1 LAIIVCPVCS
11 RKLRI
16 PDGKRGTVNC
26 PICSAE
32 WFHPETIEL
41 SDIEFRCSVRNGAQF
56 NVISSRR
63 SPLHKFVI
71 QKITTPTPDGQTTA
85 ADNSVAVAQ
94 QPALDTAPER
104 MSLGG
109 PKLGGW
115 LSRLTGR
122 KAVSSPATS
131 SPDLSKETQLGEGP
145 TTAAHSIEEY
155 NWSGFSC
162 PYCSASS
169 FVSGGCGH
177 LTCDGSVKLKEGRR
191 FYQCFCGHAGFLTG
205 TMKTVGGRRLSVE
218 AEVGSRSESAEL
230 TKTEAT
236 RSEVALPRPT
246 QSGPPAKR

>member
-1 LAIIVCPVCS
+1 LAIIVCPGCS

-16 PDGKRGTVNC
+16 PEGKRGTVNC

-56 NVISSRR
+56 NAISSRR

-71 QKITTPTPDGQTTA
+71 QKITTPAPDGQTTA

-94 QPALDTAPER
+94 QSALDSAPER

-122 KAVSSPATS
+122 KAVSSAATS
-131 SPDLSKETQLGEGP
+131 SPDLSKETQLVVL
-145 TTAAHSIEEY
+145 SQKI
-155 NWSGFSC
+155 SVDSC
-162 PYCSASS
+162 
-169 FVSGGCGH
+169 
-177 LTCDGSVKLKEGRR
+177 
-191 FYQCFCGHAGFLTG
+191 
-205 TMKTVGGRRLSVE
+205 
-218 AEVGSRSESAEL
+218 
-230 TKTEAT
+230 
-236 RSEVALPRPT
+236 
-246 QSGPPAKR
+246 